1 MKSLLF
7 IVATV
12 MSLPVFSQI
21 NPNRVN
27 AIISKMTLEE
37 KADLVVG
44 VGMRMQGLNSNP
56 DVPKEKVPGAA
67 GNTFAIPRLGIPSI
81 VLSDGPAGVR
91 INPIRNH
98 DSSKTYY
105 ATSWPVGTLLAS
117 SWDTGLVK
125 KVGIAFGNEIHE
137 YGIDVILAPG
147 QDIQRNPL
155 NGRNFEY
162 YSEDPLLSGTISAAM
177 VNGIQSNGVGT
188 SIKHFAANNQETNR
202 MTINENIS
210 ERALREIY
218 LKNFEITIRNSHP
231 WTVMSSYNKINGIYT
246 SESYDLLTTLLRKEW
261 NYKGLVMSDWFG
273 GTNTI
278 AQMEAHNN
286 LLMPGT
292 PAQKDSII
300 KAVKDGNLDE
310 KILDENV
317 ARVLDLIFKSPT
329 FKKYKYNNS
338 PDFKKDA
345 EISRNAA
352 EEGMVL
358 LKNLHH
364 ALPLQKGHLNIA
376 LFGIN
381 GYQLIQGGTGSGQ
394 VNTAYTIP
402 LSTGLGNAGFLIN
415 PLLEKAYSDYL
426 KTEKAKR
433 PKKSIIEEFRNPTPP
448 IGELSIDNSLLMKT
462 VGSSDLAIISI
473 GRNSGEGND
482 RKIKNDFDLSQA
494 EDSLISEVS
503 NLYHSKQKK
512 VIVVLNIAGP
522 IEVASWKDEADAI
535 LCAWQPGLEGGNAIA
550 AVLDG
555 KVNPSGKLAQTFP
568 MVYKDVPSSQ
578 TFPGKEFP
586 EEAKINSF
594 GMKMMPAEIN
604 YDDGIYVGYR
614 YYTSYNIKPA
624 YAFGYGLSYT
634 SFSYSNLKLNSHIF
648 DKKIVVSCTI
658 SNKGKVPGK
667 EVVQL
672 YISAPAKQIN
682 KPVEELK
689 AFAKTRLLQ
698 SGQSQVIRFV
708 LSPSD
713 LASFYPDQ
721 SAWIAEKG
729 NYEVK
734 IASSSDDIRE
744 RSEFVLPKDIV
755 VERVHKI
762 LPPQVHINE
771 MKGEKN

>member
-1 MKSLLF
+1 MKSILCV
-7 IVATV
+7 VAVV
-12 MSLPVFSQI
+12 MSLPVFSQ
-21 NPNRVN
+21 VN
-27 AIISKMTLEE
+27 TYRISQIISKMTLEE

-44 VGMRMQGLNSNP
+44 VGMRMQGLNGNSNI
-56 DVPKEKVPGAA
+56 PKEKVPGAA
-67 GNTFAIPRLGIPSI
+67 GNTFSIPRLGIPSI

-98 DSSKTYY
+98 DSAKTYY

-117 SWDTGLVK
+117 TWDTGLVK

-202 MTINENIS
+202 MTIDENIS

-218 LKNFEITIRNSHP
+218 LKNFEITIKNSHP
-231 WTVMSSYNKINGIYT
+231 WAIMSSYNKINGTYT

-261 NYKGLVMSDWFG
+261 NFQGLVMSDWFG

-278 AQMEAHNN
+278 AQMKARNN

-300 KAVKDGNLDE
+300 KAVKDGKLHE

-317 ARVLDLIFKSPT
+317 ARVLDLIFKSPA

-345 EISRNAA
+345 GISRNAA

-358 LKNLHH
+358 LKNLHK
-364 ALPLQKGHLNIA
+364 ALPFQKGLNIA

-394 VNTAYTIP
+394 VNTAYTIS
-402 LSTGLGNAGFLIN
+402 LSTGLTNAGFRIN
-415 PLLEKAYSDYL
+415 PLLEKTYTDYL
-426 KTEKAKR
+426 KSEKAKR
-433 PKKSIIEEFRNPTPP
+433 PKKSIVEEFRNPTPP
-448 IGELSIDNSLLMKT
+448 IVELPVDKNLLMKT
-462 VGSSDLAIISI
+462 IRSSDLAIISI

-482 RKIKNDFDLSQA
+482 RKIKNDFDLSTT
-494 EDSLISEVS
+494 EDSLINEVS
-503 NLYHSKQKK
+503 KLYHSQHKK

-522 IEVASWKDEADAI
+522 IEVASWRDKADAI
-535 LCAWQPGLEGGNAIA
+535 LCAFQPGLEGGNAMTA
-550 AVLDG
+550 LLDG
-555 KVNPSGKLAQTFP
+555 SVNPSGKLAQTFP
-568 MVYKDVPSSQ
+568 MAYKDVPSSQ

-586 EEAKINSF
+586 EKAIVTSF

-614 YYTSYNIKPA
+614 YYTSYHIKPA
-624 YAFGYGLSYT
+624 YAFGFGLSYT
-634 SFSYSNLKLNSHIF
+634 SFSYSNLKLNSHVF
-648 DKKIVVSCTI
+648 NKEVVVSCTI
-658 SNKGKVPGK
+658 SNTGEVPGK

-672 YISAPAKQIN
+672 YLSAPAKEIN

-689 AFAKTRLLQ
+689 AFAKTRILQ
-698 SGQSQVIRFV
+698 PGQSQVIRFV
-708 LSPSD
+708 LPPSA
-713 LASFYPDQ
+713 LASFYPDK

-744 RSEFVLPKDIV
+744 TSNFVLPKDIV
-755 VERVHKI
+755 VERVHNI
-762 LPPQVHINE
+762 LLPQVHINE
-771 MKGEKN
+771 LKGARN